1 MSVIDRHVTE
11 SPLALGMGR
20 HFQTCSLGTASLYP
34 VNSERKGWSLQAVCL
49 RAGRS
54 PSRSPSPGGPPWGGH
69 VERVEPAA
77 GQAEWVCGK
86 NSPGASPWLHEAQC
100 AWKGAS
106 LLAQGQRTHLP
117 KQETWVPSWVGKL
130 PWRRA
135 QQPTPVFLPGDSH
148 RQKSLAGYSQVTKE
162 ADTT

>member
-1 MSVIDRHVTE
+1 M
-11 SPLALGMGR
+11 
-20 HFQTCSLGTASLYP
+20 
-34 VNSERKGWSLQAVCL
+34 
-49 RAGRS
+49 
-54 PSRSPSPGGPPWGGH
+54 
-69 VERVEPAA
+69 ERVEPAA